1 MNDSELTGKIDDFA
15 AVLTH
20 PTNAALLV
28 AKKVPV
34 SDIVEALTAK
44 KGILVATGAT
54 QESCKTSLKLAT
66 QDVTKASTG
75 LYDEFSSRIDAVAG
89 LVGKKTPLG
98 EQILKLRADL
108 LRAATTRNAKDG
120 GKTKA
125 SATPSGTDKE
135 KAA

>member
-20 PTNAALLV
+20 PSNAAVLTG
-28 AKKVPV
+28 KKVPV

-44 KGILVATGAT
+44 KGILVAKGAA
-54 QESCKTSLKLAT
+54 QESCKTSLKTATKEAT
-66 QDVTKASTG
+66 QASSD
-75 LYDEFSSRIDAVAG
+75 LYDEFSSRIGAVSG

-108 LRAATTRNAKDG
+108 LRPANARTGNDA
-120 GKTKA
+120 GKT
-125 SATPSGTDKE
+125 SSSFTPSVAD

>member
-1 MNDSELTGKIDDFA
+1 MNDSELTGKIDEFA
-15 AVLTH
+15 AVLTS
-20 PTNAALLV
+20 PASAAV
-28 AKKVPV
+28 MAATKVPV
-34 SDIVEALTAK
+34 DTIVALTAK

-98 EQILKLRADL
+98 EQILKLRVEL
-108 LRAATTRNAKDG
+108 LRAANTRKAKDTE
-120 GKTKA
+120 KTSPSPA
-125 SATPSGTDKE
+125 PSGTE

>member
-20 PTNAALLV
+20 PTTAALLV

-54 QESCKTSLKLAT
+54 QESCKTSLKQRCYLA
-66 QDVTKASTG
+66 
-75 LYDEFSSRIDAVAG
+75 SSNSGFLSRRFIR
-89 LVGKKTPLG
+89 TTS
-98 EQILKLRADL
+98 LRMQEIG
-108 LRAATTRNAKDG
+108 RAHV
-120 GKTKA
+120 
-125 SATPSGTDKE
+125 
-135 KAA
+135 

>member
-1 MNDSELTGKIDDFA
+1 MNDSELTGKIDEFA
-15 AVLTH
+15 AVLTS
-20 PTNAALLV
+20 PASAAV
-28 AKKVPV
+28 MAATKVPV
-34 SDIVEALTAK
+34 DTIVALTAK

-108 LRAATTRNAKDG
+108 LRAANTRNAKDG

>member
-44 KGILVATGAT
+44 KGILVATSAT

-98 EQILKLRADL
+98 EQILKLRVEL
-108 LRAATTRNAKDG
+108 LRAANTRKAKDTE
-120 GKTKA
+120 KTSPSPA
-125 SATPSGTDKE
+125 PSGTE